1 MAFSSIGLFID
12 SRPRLQ
18 GQGSVFIFDGLI
30 SEDHRREWTWTSEPV
45 EDGTTVSDNRWRKP
59 VPLTIVAI
67 VSSSEALAI
76 DRSRHVKAW
85 QRLIALADSEPAQ
98 LFTVTT
104 TLGDYRNM
112 GIQSVSVPVTAATGN
127 SMQSTIV
134 LKPIFVQFTAVAA
147 NLADAAQDSG
157 QAEVDLGN
165 QGFAAPA

>member
-76 DRSRHVKAW
+76 DRSR
-85 QRLIALADSEPAQ
+85 
-98 LFTVTT
+98 
-104 TLGDYRNM
+104 LGDYRNM